1 MNHLLKSANWAAAL
15 VIAIGTIVMTLVLGS
30 LGIYLDNGLNSA
42 HGQEMAIATDLQDAQ
57 KQAVARERFELAA
70 SKACGPQA
78 GWREQ
83 EDGSI
88 RCTLHTGRATKTVI
102 QVSAL

>member
-1 MNHLLKSANWAAAL
+1 MNQLLKSTNWAAAL
-15 VIAIGTIVMTLVLGS
+15 VMSLLLGS
-30 LGIYLDNGLNSA
+30 LGIYLDEGLNNA
-42 HGQEMAIATDLQDAQ
+42 MGQEMAIATDLQDAQ
-57 KQAVARERFELAA
+57 NQAMARERFELAA

-83 EDGSI
+83 ADGSI
-88 RCTLHTGRATKTVI
+88 RCTLHNGKSTKTVL

>member
-1 MNHLLKSANWAAAL
+1 MNALLKSANWAAAL
-15 VIAIGTIVMTLVLGS
+15 AMALLLGG
-30 LGIYLDNGLNSA
+30 LGIYLDDGLNGVG
-42 HGQEMAIATDLQDAQ
+42 GQEIAIAADLQDAQ

-70 SKACGPQA
+70 SKACGLQA

-88 RCTLHTGRATKTVI
+88 RCTLHTGKSTKTVL

>member
-1 MNHLLKSANWAAAL
+1 MDHLLKSANWAAAL
-15 VIAIGTIVMTLVLGS
+15 VMSLVLGG
-30 LGIYLDNGLNSA
+30 LGIYLDDGLDGA
-42 HGQEMAIATDLQDAQ
+42 RGQEMAIAADLQDAQ
-57 KQAVARERFELAA
+57 KQAMARERFELAA

-83 EDGSI
+83 ADGSI
-88 RCTLHTGRATKTVI
+88 RCTLHTGKSTKTVL